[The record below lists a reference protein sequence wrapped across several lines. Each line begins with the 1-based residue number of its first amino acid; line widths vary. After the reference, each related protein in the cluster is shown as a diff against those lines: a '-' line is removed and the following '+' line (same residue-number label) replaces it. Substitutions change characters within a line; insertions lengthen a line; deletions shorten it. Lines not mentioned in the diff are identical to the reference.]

1 MVWLTINSPSI
12 NGNHIKLGPIQ
23 FRLCRI
29 GRRARGERKEG
40 GRRRESS
47 LYNQPWLS
55 CSTIASIAVLWFIYC
70 YGRIRYAFPW
80 PPLQPPQSGSH
91 ALCSFSPIVAQMWS
105 ILSLIFL
112 PMSCAS
118 NATATATTATLRQP
132 NDRSSSSTFT
142 LTATKQFHQLSSS
155 CHASTASI
163 WYSTDGLT
171 ANVH

>member
-29 GRRARGERKEG
+29 GRKARGERRG
-40 GRRRESS
+40 RESC
-47 LYNQPWLS
+47 NQPWVS

-91 ALCSFSPIVAQMWS
+91 ALCSFATIVAQMWS

-112 PMSCAS
+112 LMSCAS
-118 NATATATTATLRQP
+118 NATATTATLRQP

-142 LTATKQFHQLSSS
+142 LMATKQFHQLSSS
-155 CHASTASI
+155 CHASTASL